1 MAAALRPRLLVLL
14 AVAAAATGPSCA
26 GAGRVDLWPMPAS
39 VARGAQ
45 TLLVSKD
52 LRLSTAGSSYPDGKG
67 ILTEAF
73 RRMVAVVELD
83 HAINGTY
90 SRGAPVLAGVHVAV
104 RSPNDEV
111 GVGSGHRQSHRLDW
125 ILVEWSWSHAMGT
138 QAPPAAAL
146 RSLRLVVLID
156 CSSSSLLQLNFGV
169 DESYRL
175 SVPAT
180 GDPLYAQIEVS
191 VASCP

>member
-111 GVGSGHRQSHRLDW
+111 GVGHRQSHRLDW
-125 ILVEWSWSHAMGT
+125 ILVELELETRHGHPS
-138 QAPPAAAL
+138 APCCSAL
-146 RSLRLVVLID
+146 LHCVL
-156 CSSSSLLQLNFGV
+156 C
-169 DESYRL
+169 
-175 SVPAT
+175 A
-180 GDPLYAQIEVS
+180 
-191 VASCP
+191 

>member
-90 SRGAPVLAGVHVAV
+90 SQGTPVLAGVHVAV

-111 GVGSGHRQSHRLDW
+111 GVGHRQSHRLDW
-125 ILVEWSWSHAMGT
+125 ILVEWSWSHGHPS
-138 QAPPAAAL
+138 APCCSAL
-146 RSLRLVVLID
+146 LHCVL
-156 CSSSSLLQLNFGV
+156 C
-169 DESYRL
+169 
-175 SVPAT
+175 A
-180 GDPLYAQIEVS
+180 
-191 VASCP
+191 